1 MIISACIIGLNDPA
15 RDFIAAF
22 KAKSYYKQSDSDR
35 LAARIHCIH
44 VNNMLESAYDDVY
57 HVTPDETVGK
67 IVSLKDGEEET
78 PRRIPFGSD
87 PVWLAGEGAEGHRT
101 VIEFIDKEPEKYIEV
116 IRSQFKPGGYDFHIT
131 SESLLPY
138 KEELEEL
145 AKSVNAKIY
154 FYSGE
159 DSVEKLLNYL
169 DNKFEVGISKQGEP
183 CGLDMETINWD

>member
-1 MIISACIIGLNDPA
+1 MIISACIIGLNDSA
-15 RDFIAAF
+15 KDFIAAF
-22 KAKSYYKQSDSDR
+22 KAKSYYKQSDLDK

-44 VNNMLESAYDDVY
+44 VYDMEDSVYDDVY
-57 HVTPDETVGK
+57 DVTPDETVGK
-67 IVSLKDGEEET
+67 IVSLKDGEEKT

-101 VIEFIDKEPEKYIEV
+101 VIEFIDKEPEEYIEV

-145 AKSVNAKIY
+145 ASSVDAKIY
-154 FYSGE
+154 FYSGSE
-159 DSVEKLLNYL
+159 IVSELLERL
-169 DNKFEVGISKQGEP
+169 DNKYELESSKQGEA
-183 CGLDMETINWD
+183 CGLDMGGVDWS